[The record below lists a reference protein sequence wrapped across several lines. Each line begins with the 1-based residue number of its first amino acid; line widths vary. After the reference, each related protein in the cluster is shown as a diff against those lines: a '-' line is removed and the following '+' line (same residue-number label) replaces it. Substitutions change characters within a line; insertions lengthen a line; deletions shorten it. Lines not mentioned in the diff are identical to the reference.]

1 MIINLWSKKVHPF
14 TCQLLVGNGD
24 AFYECKA
31 ENCLDYSAGGNSW
44 GLQHSHEMFPLSVC
58 LSLQGA
64 WRSFQPL
71 QLLLHK
77 QLYNDFSYTEPQWW
91 RILNWKKRFFKWS
104 SITLGMLF
112 TTRSVSNTAE
122 ASFVINFH
130 KYLKVNLFP
139 KITSWFIFFAYFQK
153 LYHFFGHFQ
162 VKHMLEFHYIIRE
175 YISLFWFTKL
185 FLKVWRILKKNQY
198 KHFITGIF
206 LAKSVSYL
214 KILKHSL

>member
-1 MIINLWSKKVHPF
+1 MILHTPRH
-14 TCQLLVGNGD
+14 
-24 AFYECKA
+24 AFYDSICFK
-31 ENCLDYSAGGNSW
+31 YSW
-44 GLQHSHEMFPLSVC
+44 GFFCHE
-58 LSLQGA
+58 
-64 WRSFQPL
+64 
-71 QLLLHK
+71 
-77 QLYNDFSYTEPQWW
+77 
-91 RILNWKKRFFKWS
+91 
-104 SITLGMLF
+104 
-112 TTRSVSNTAE
+112 
-122 ASFVINFH
+122 FH

-139 KITSWFIFFAYFQK
+139 KITSGFIFFGYFQK

-175 YISLFWFTKL
+175 YISLFWFRKL

>member
-1 MIINLWSKKVHPF
+1 MIINLWSKKVHSF

-24 AFYECKA
+24 ASYECKV
-31 ENCLDYSAGGNSW
+31 ESCLDYSAGESSW

-77 QLYNDFSYTEPQWW
+77 QPYNDFSYTEPQWW
-91 RILNWKKRFFKWS
+91 RILNWKKWFFKWS
-104 SITLGMLF
+104 SIPLDMLF
-112 TTRSVSNTAE
+112 MTRSVSNTAG
-122 ASFVINFH
+122 ASFVMNFH

-139 KITSWFIFFAYFQK
+139 KITSGFIFFGY
-153 LYHFFGHFQ
+153 FQ